1 MFEYNYFENLT
12 LEELNALGEIGW
24 EVKEIEIPKILDKE
38 GFNVFLV
45 KGFQEKTLIENT
57 ETGAKFWVDE
67 TFSYG
72 ETMVIIFLTIFTFA
86 VIGKIIYNFIFKN
99 A

>member
-1 MFEYNYFENLT
+1 MLEYDYFENLT
-12 LEELNALGEIGW
+12 LEELNALGDTGW
-24 EVKEIEIPKILDKE
+24 EVKEILITTTDS
-38 GFNVFLV
+38 FSAFLV

-57 ETGAKFWVDE
+57 ETGAKFWIDE

-72 ETMVIIFLTIFTFA
+72 ETMVIIFLTFFIFA
-86 VIGKIIYNFIFKN
+86 IIGKIIYNFIFKN

>member
-1 MFEYNYFENLT
+1 MLEYNYFENLT
-12 LEELNALGEIGW
+12 LEELNTLGDTGW
-24 EVKEIEIPKILDKE
+24 EVKEILVNTTES
-38 GFNVFLV
+38 FNAFLV

-57 ETGAKFWVDE
+57 ETGAKFWINE

-72 ETMVIIFLTIFTFA
+72 ETMVIIFLTFFIFA
-86 VIGKIIYNFIFKN
+86 IIGKIIYNFIFKN